1 MSDSWTVVC
10 KNLSR
15 EPTTLTLRADHVP
28 SLHQVFESESSVL
41 FLSIF
46 DCFPCCDS
54 HVEGV
59 RVNSE
64 CDKNKRGRFRVLG
77 CDRPPGPICHRPY
90 VYSCCAKA
98 VTRGRVTEL
107 VNRLR
112 TRKSTLA
119 LQLESEENSRI
130 KSPKRISSLSIGR
143 MKLDAEFTDELPR
156 LR

>member
-1 MSDSWTVVC
+1 MFDSWTVVC

-28 SLHQVFESESSVL
+28 SLHEVFESESSVL

-64 CDKNKRGRFRVLG
+64 SDNNKRGRFRVLG
-77 CDRPPGPICHRPY
+77 CDRPPGPVCHRPY
-90 VYSCCAKA
+90 LYSCCAKA

-112 TRKSTLA
+112 TRKSTHS
-119 LQLESEENSRI
+119 LQLESEEI
-130 KSPKRISSLSIGR
+130 QGSSLLS
-143 MKLDAEFTDELPR
+143 AFQVFR
-156 LR
+156 LEG